1 MSLTKR
7 QKMLSA
13 VFLLGIVGLVAD
25 RTILRPQGGPQ
36 AASADSGPQ
45 APTVA
50 LGSPSLPASSS
61 AGSPSD
67 RVPGAEA
74 VPARPDLAERLNDLL
89 VGGVAG
95 PNEMRNPFSLPVAWS
110 DTAPRSGER
119 TSDAVQ
125 EFVRG
130 HQLKAL
136 VMQGGQSCAQVDD
149 SFLVPGESLDGF
161 ELVSLDQRRAVF
173 ERNGKR
179 AVLDLVVK

>member
-7 QKMLSA
+7 QKMLAA
-13 VFLLGIVGLVAD
+13 VFVLGIVGLAAD

-36 AASADSGPQ
+36 AASAEASNV
-45 APTVA
+45 AP
-50 LGSPSLPASSS
+50 GSSSRPASSS

-89 VGGVAG
+89 AG
-95 PNEMRNPFSLPVAWS
+95 RASDSNELRDPFALPVAWS
-110 DTAPRSGER
+110 DTAPGTGER
-119 TSDAVQ
+119 TPDAVE

-130 HQLKAL
+130 HQLKAI

-149 SFLVPGESLDGF
+149 RFLVPGESLDGF
-161 ELVSLDQRRAVF
+161 ELVSLDQGKAVF

-179 AVLDLVVK
+179 AVLNLVVE